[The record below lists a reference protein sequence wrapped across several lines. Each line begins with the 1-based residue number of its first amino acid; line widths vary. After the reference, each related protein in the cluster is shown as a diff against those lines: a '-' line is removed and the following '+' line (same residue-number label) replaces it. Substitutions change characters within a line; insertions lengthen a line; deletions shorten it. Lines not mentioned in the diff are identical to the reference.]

1 MYGFWNYDQATMA
14 NTKFFYLVGD
24 VIDAALPLLTFIAKM
39 PDNGI

>member
-24 VIDAALPLLTFIAKM
+24 VIDAALPLAKM